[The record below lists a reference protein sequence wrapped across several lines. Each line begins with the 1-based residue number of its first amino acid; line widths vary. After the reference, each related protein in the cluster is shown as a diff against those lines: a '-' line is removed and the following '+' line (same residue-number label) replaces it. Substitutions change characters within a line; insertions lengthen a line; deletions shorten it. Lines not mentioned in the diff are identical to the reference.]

1 MWRSGDNKLGLE
13 KYIWKKMDGH
23 AGGKSKWRGRRKLG
37 SGGILAVRGGMFQEG
52 DGSDYTEC
60 CQRVE

>member
-1 MWRSGDNKLGLE
+1 MQEE
-13 KYIWKKMDGH
+13 KVNGEV
-23 AGGKSKWRGRRKLG
+23 GEKLG
-37 SGGILAVRGGMFQEG
+37 SGGILAVRGEMFQES